1 MENSYNLRAYRGV
14 EKIDSGT
21 PPTMYGDIEGLHS
34 DALDAILIP
43 DPITGLPTN
52 PLRILQSS
60 DVRPEVKE
68 YVRTHLIGSGF
79 VRSDKADSD
88 IDIDNLPPSDSSV
101 FARSSYLEKQKD
113 ILRHFIETQKSS

>member
-1 MENSYNLRAYRGV
+1 MENSYNLRAYRGI
-14 EKIDSGT
+14 EKIDAGI
-21 PPTMYGDIEGLHS
+21 PPSMFGDIEGLHS

-43 DPITGLPTN
+43 DPVTGLPVN
-52 PLRILQSS
+52 PLRILQSV

-79 VRSDKADSD
+79 VRSEKSDTD
-88 IDIDNLPPSDSSV
+88 IDIDNLPPSDTSV

-113 ILRHFIETQKSS
+113 ILRQFIETKKSS